1 MLSQKLYLMELL
13 AGLGLIRLVS
23 EGIGLEMSLQL
34 KHRMTPDSHRGQVYR
49 FSPTVCALIE
59 QYVYTLIQR
68 AKNCRRWIFCCKGEH
83 RAIIDGMITVSHMY
97 SFTYHAG
104 VPLFCIRRSRV
115 SPAVPLRR

>member
-1 MLSQKLYLMELL
+1 MLSQKRYLMELL

-34 KHRMTPDSHRGQVYR
+34 KHRMTPDSQQQQVYR
-49 FSPTVCALIE
+49 FSSTVRALVK

-68 AKNCRRWIFCCKGEH
+68 ATNFRRWIFCSRGEY
-83 RAIIDGMITVSHMY
+83 RAIVDAMITVSHMY

-104 VPLFCIRRSRV
+104 ASSFCIGRSRV
-115 SPAVPLRR
+115 SPAAPLR